1 LTLRVVRDQS
11 TGIRD
16 DGVAQDAASA
26 RLAEHRRHLGRM
38 YAVLAHDLQGHLNSI
53 VLNLELLQRTA
64 DAEPGRVPRY
74 ASLIASELQAL
85 DRRLKAVVG
94 QMRLA
99 DPPAD
104 QFDWRAMTEELAVV
118 FESYARTRRVRL
130 QMALPEIPVS
140 AFGDRDAVNHI
151 LTSLLVGVVDT
162 LPNGSLLSL
171 TLRTD
176 RQNAVLDVSATPG
189 AAADTPGAPE
199 PIAFWTREPAAGAL
213 EAARAV
219 LESDHAAHIRVP
231 SGPREPTR
239 LEIELPLAPLAG

>member
-1 LTLRVVRDQS
+1 MCS
-11 TGIRD
+11 
-16 DGVAQDAASA
+16 
-26 RLAEHRRHLGRM
+26 
-38 YAVLAHDLQGHLNSI
+38 VLAHDLQGHLNSM

-99 DPPAD
+99 DSPSD
-104 QFDWRAMTEELAVV
+104 RFDWRAVTDDLAVI
-118 FESYARTRRVRL
+118 FESYGRARRVRVRSG
-130 QMALPEIPVS
+130 LPEIPVS
-140 AFGDRDAVNHI
+140 VFGDRDAVSHV

-162 LPNGSLLSL
+162 LPTGSLLSL

-176 RQNAVLDVSATPG
+176 RKNAVLDVSATPG

-219 LESDHAAHIRVP
+219 LESDHAALVRVL
-231 SGPREPTR
+231 SGPREPAR
-239 LEIELPLAPLAG
+239 LEIELPLAPLAA

>member
-1 LTLRVVRDQS
+1 LTLRVERDQS
-11 TGIRD
+11 AGIRA

-38 YAVLAHDLQGHLNSI
+38 YSILSHDLHAHLNSM

-64 DAEPGRVPRY
+64 DAEPARIQRY

-85 DRRLKAVVG
+85 DKRLKAVVG

-99 DPPAD
+99 DSPSD
-104 QFDWRAMTEELAVV
+104 RFDWRAVTEDLAVI
-118 FESYARTRRVRL
+118 FESYARPRRIRL
-130 QMALPEIPVS
+130 RTELPQIPVS
-140 AFGDRDAVNHI
+140 VFGDRDVMNHV
-151 LTSLLVGVVDT
+151 LTSLLVGVVDA

-171 TLRTD
+171 ALRTD

-189 AAADTPGAPE
+189 AAADAPGAPE

-219 LESDHAAHIRVP
+219 LEPYHDVHIRV
-231 SGPREPTR
+231 SSEPREPAR
-239 LEIELPLAPLAG
+239 LEIELSLAPLAV

>member
-1 LTLRVVRDQS
+1 MTLRVEGDQS
-11 TGIRD
+11 TGIRAED
-16 DGVAQDAASA
+16 VAQDAASA

-38 YAVLAHDLQGHLNSI
+38 YSVLAHDLQGHLNSM

-85 DRRLKAVVG
+85 DKRLKAVVG
-94 QMRLA
+94 LMRLA
-99 DPPAD
+99 DSPSD
-104 QFDWRAMTEELAVV
+104 RFDWRAVTEELAII
-118 FESYARTRRVRL
+118 FESYARTRRVRVRS
-130 QMALPEIPVS
+130 ALPEIPVGV
-140 AFGDRDAVNHI
+140 FGDRDAVSHV

-162 LPNGSLLSL
+162 LPTGSLLSL
-171 TLRTD
+171 SLHTD

-189 AAADTPGAPE
+189 AAADTPAAPE

-219 LESDHAAHIRVP
+219 LESHDVRLRVP
-231 SGPREPTR
+231 SGPREPAR